1 MENSKLKELVALDFQ
16 PKDQLEAT
24 QLKRLQEVVEKN
36 YNVVPLFRERMDA
49 KGLPPDCIK
58 TLADISKL
66 PFTEKNDL
74 RDTYPHGLFA
84 EPMKDVVRFHASSGT
99 TGKPIVVGYTQNDI
113 DTWTSVVMRALH
125 AVGMDDTDIAQVG
138 YGYGL
143 FTGGLGAH
151 YGAEA
156 LGATV
161 IPISGGNTERQIMM
175 MQDFDVTTIL
185 CTPSYF
191 VFLIE
196 KMKEAGISFS
206 DLKLKRGIFGAEP
219 WTLEMRDYI
228 ERETGIKA
236 YDIYGLTEIIGP
248 GVGIECE
255 KQHGFHISEDHFLM
269 EIVDPDTGEPLP
281 DGTWGELVFT
291 TLTKEAFPMIRYRT
305 HDITRIFAES
315 CECGRTIR
323 RIDRIQTRSDDM
335 MIIRGVN
342 VFPSQIEAAIMKV
355 AKAEPHYQIIRT
367 LKNNLEQIS
376 VEVEVTAAMF
386 SDKLGELEEVQRQ
399 IALAIE
405 HTVGLR
411 VPVRLVEPGT
421 IARSEGKAKRVIDKR
436 SEGDK

>member
-1 MENSKLKELVALDFQ
+1 MENQKLKELVALDYQ
-16 PKDQLEAT
+16 CRDELEKTQLE
-24 QLKRLQEVVEKN
+24 RLQSIVAKCYET
-36 YNVVPLFRERMDA
+36 VPLFRDRMDE
-49 KGLPPDCIK
+49 KGLKPDCIK
-58 TLADISKL
+58 TLKDITKL
-66 PFTEKNDL
+66 PFTQKTDL

-84 EPMKDVVRFHASSGT
+84 EPLKDVTRLHASSGT
-99 TGKPIVVGYTQNDI
+99 TGKPIVVGYTQKDI
-113 DTWTSVVMRALH
+113 DTWSSIMMRALN
-125 AVGMDDTDIAQVG
+125 AVGVSDEDIIQVG

-156 LGATV
+156 IGATT
-161 IPISGGNTERQIMM
+161 IPIGGGNTERQMMM
-175 MQDFDVTTIL
+175 MQDFGVTTVM

-196 KMKEAGISFS
+196 KFKENGIDFNN
-206 DLKLKRGIFGAEP
+206 LKLKRGIFGAEP

-236 YDIYGLTEIIGP
+236 FDIYGLTEIMGP

-255 KQHGFHISEDHFLM
+255 KQHGFHIFEDHFLM
-269 EIVDPDTGEPLP
+269 EILDPETEEPLP
-281 DGTWGELVFT
+281 DGEWGELVFT
-291 TLTKEAFPMIRYRT
+291 TLTKEAFPMIRYKT
-305 HDITRIFAES
+305 HDITRIIAEK

-323 RIDRIQTRSDDM
+323 RIDRIQTRCDDM

-355 AKAEPHYQIIRT
+355 AKSEPHYQIIRT
-367 LKNNLEQIS
+367 LKDNLEQIA

-386 SDKLGELEEVQRQ
+386 SDKIGEIEDMKKQ
-399 IALAIE
+399 IAQSIE
-405 HTVGLR
+405 HTVGIR

-421 IARSEGKAKRVIDKR
+421 IARSEGKAKRVIDLR
-436 SEGDK
+436 NQAQ